1 MSALN
6 SLKKYLKGKGQE
18 INDEWYV
25 KIETRKSGKSMGMT
39 DNYYFSPEG
48 KRFRSM
54 IEVYRFLTT
63 GDKFERDEKTK
74 CLKINKENNDEIMDD
89 LCELVSD
96 MYINDNIKNLHD
108 TNSGMFRKLK
118 KDSINFIDCKLQK
131 TKIQNMS
138 EKYSITIPKDTPEE
152 NIIHYSKAN
161 AANLVKNF
169 FRSAPSCLGCGAKK
183 NELQSGGK
191 KCILTHAHTIKS
203 RPEILKMAVSESRTE
218 EGYQTHV
225 ILRKFIELHKQYP
238 VATLCW
244 ECHHIL
250 G

>member
-1 MSALN
+1 
-6 SLKKYLKGKGQE
+6 
-18 INDEWYV
+18 V
-25 KIETRKSGKSMGMT
+25 K
-39 DNYYFSPEG
+39 
-48 KRFRSM
+48 
-54 IEVYRFLTT
+54 
-63 GDKFERDEKTK
+63 
-74 CLKINKENNDEIMDD
+74 
-89 LCELVSD
+89 
-96 MYINDNIKNLHD
+96 NIV
-108 TNSGMFRKLK
+108 
-118 KDSINFIDCKLQK
+118 LQF
-131 TKIQNMS
+131 QR
-138 EKYSITIPKDTPEE
+138 DTPEE

-183 NELQSGGK
+183 NEIQSGGK

>member
-1 MSALN
+1 MSALI
-6 SLKKYLKGKGQE
+6 SLKKKKKSKGQE

-63 GDKFERDEKTK
+63 GDKFERDEKTR

-131 TKIQNMS
+131 TRIQNMS

-161 AANLVKNF
+161 AANLVKTF

-183 NELQSGGK
+183 SKQ
-191 KCILTHAHTIKS
+191 CILTHAHTIKS
-203 RPEILKMAVSESRTE
+203 RPEILKIAVSESRTE
-218 EGYQTHV
+218 EGYQTHI

>member
-1 MSALN
+1 
-6 SLKKYLKGKGQE
+6 
-18 INDEWYV
+18 
-25 KIETRKSGKSMGMT
+25 
-39 DNYYFSPEG
+39 
-48 KRFRSM
+48 
-54 IEVYRFLTT
+54 
-63 GDKFERDEKTK
+63 
-74 CLKINKENNDEIMDD
+74 
-89 LCELVSD
+89 

-108 TNSGMFRKLK
+108 TNSCMFRKLK

-131 TKIQNMS
+131 TRIQNMS

-169 FRSAPSCLGCGAKK
+169 FRTAPSCLGCGAKK

-203 RPEILKMAVSESRTE
+203 RPEILKIAVSESRTE
-218 EGYQTHV
+218 EGYQTHI

>member
-1 MSALN
+1 MHSKTKHTQQA
-6 SLKKYLKGKGQE
+6 
-18 INDEWYV
+18 
-25 KIETRKSGKSMGMT
+25 
-39 DNYYFSPEG
+39 
-48 KRFRSM
+48 SM
-54 IEVYRFLTT
+54 IEVYRFLST
-63 GDKFERDEKTK
+63 GDKFERDEKTR

-131 TKIQNMS
+131 TRIQNMS

-161 AANLVKNF
+161 VANLVKNF

-183 NELQSGGK
+183 SKQ
-191 KCILTHAHTIKS
+191 CVLTHAHTIKS
-203 RPEILKMAVSESRTE
+203 RPEILKIAVSESRSE
-218 EGYQTHV
+218 EGYKTHV

>member
-1 MSALN
+1 
-6 SLKKYLKGKGQE
+6 
-18 INDEWYV
+18 
-25 KIETRKSGKSMGMT
+25 
-39 DNYYFSPEG
+39 
-48 KRFRSM
+48 
-54 IEVYRFLTT
+54 
-63 GDKFERDEKTK
+63 
-74 CLKINKENNDEIMDD
+74 
-89 LCELVSD
+89 

-131 TKIQNMS
+131 TRIQNMS

-169 FRSAPSCLGCGAKK
+169 FRSGPSCLGCGAKK
-183 NELQSGGK
+183 SRQ
-191 KCILTHAHTIKS
+191 CVLTHAHTIKS

-244 ECHHIL
+244 ECHHTL

>member
-6 SLKKYLKGKGQE
+6 TLKKYLKDRGQE
-18 INDEWYV
+18 INNEWYV
-25 KIETRKSGKSMGMT
+25 KIETRKSGKSAGTT

-74 CLKINKENNDEIMDD
+74 CLKIDKENTDEIMDD
-89 LCELVSD
+89 LCELVND

-108 TNSGMFRKLK
+108 TKSGMFKKVK
-118 KDSINFIDCKLQK
+118 KDCSNFIDGKLQK
-131 TKIQNMS
+131 TRIQILS
-138 EKYSITIPKDTPEE
+138 KKYRVTFPKDTPEE
-152 NIIHYSKAN
+152 SIAHYSKAN
-161 AANLVKNF
+161 AANLVKTF
-169 FRSAPSCLGCGAKK
+169 FRTAPTCLGCGIK
-183 NELQSGGK
+183 N
-191 KCILTHAHTIKS
+191 CILTHAHTIKS
-203 RPEILKMAVSESRTE
+203 RPEILKMAISNSRTN
-218 EGYQTHV
+218 EGYHSDT
-225 ILRKFIELHKQYP
+225 ILRNFIELHKQYP

-244 ECHHIL
+244 TCHHIL

>member
-1 MSALN
+1 
-6 SLKKYLKGKGQE
+6 
-18 INDEWYV
+18 
-25 KIETRKSGKSMGMT
+25 
-39 DNYYFSPEG
+39 
-48 KRFRSM
+48 
-54 IEVYRFLTT
+54 
-63 GDKFERDEKTK
+63 
-74 CLKINKENNDEIMDD
+74 MDD

-131 TKIQNMS
+131 TRIQNMS

-169 FRSAPSCLGCGAKK
+169 FRTAPSCLGCGAKK
-183 NELQSGGK
+183 SRQ
-191 KCILTHAHTIKS
+191 CVLTHAHTIKS
-203 RPEILKMAVSESRTE
+203 RPEILKIAVSESRTE

-244 ECHHIL
+244 ECHHTL